1 MFEKLLDPST
11 LIAIA
16 AVIVIAVYLY
26 FLDKKAKSD
35 PVAALCK
42 TYAVMTRDLLD
53 ATADE
58 DLVRAVA
65 ANILSKQDKKHPDP
79 ALQLPL
85 LSPGR
90 AAVYSVFLL
99 CRELETQDFGKLIKS
114 PSYRYADTAADGLE
128 CIGATNSATALRAAI
143 RSVDDPAPLWE
154 AVTTVLREAVA
165 EEQPLS
171 LCVQYIRA
179 NPDEF
184 VD

>member
-1 MFEKLLDPST
+1 MFDKLLDPST
-11 LIAIA
+11 LIAVL
-16 AVIVIAVYLY
+16 AVVVIAVYLY

-35 PVAALCK
+35 PTAALCK
-42 TYAVMTRDLLD
+42 TYAVMTRELLD
-53 ATADE
+53 SVSDADV
-58 DLVRAVA
+58 VRAVA

-79 ALQLPL
+79 ALQLSL
-85 LSPGR
+85 LSRGR

-99 CRELETQDFGKLIKS
+99 CHELETQDFGALIKS

-128 CIGATNSATALRAAI
+128 CIGATNSAAALRAAMNT
-143 RSVDDPAPLWE
+143 AEEETPLWE
-154 AVTTVLREAVA
+154 AVTTVFREAIA
-165 EEQPLS
+165 SEKPLD